1 MSNERLAV
9 VGGGAL
15 SRFNVEGF
23 LPRLEPSVVLPVL
36 AEDEAV
42 ELIAA
47 AGRRTGRVG
56 DLGRGLTK
64 PPVVIV
70 SPGFKC
76 SALPAWFGSWEG
88 FCADV
93 VDSRFDA
100 VVLVASDA
108 RPDFC
113 GVVFCFAPAACAW
126 AADLVT
132 AAGLFGD
139 PLTAGFTVPAELGV
153 LGVRGMV
160 GEPVLGF
167 DVVDI
172 LDGFLF
178 NSVAV
183 ESFGVFVFA
192 GRAASCFL

>member
-1 MSNERLAV
+1 MSNERFAV

-15 SRFNVEGF
+15 SRFSVEGF

-76 SALPAWFGSWEG
+76 SDFPGWFGSWEA
-88 FCADV
+88 FDAEI

-100 VVLVASDA
+100 VVLVAREA
-108 RPDFC
+108 RLDFC
-113 GVVFCFAPAACAW
+113 GVVFCF
-126 AADLVT
+126 
-132 AAGLFGD
+132 
-139 PLTAGFTVPAELGV
+139 
-153 LGVRGMV
+153 
-160 GEPVLGF
+160 EPV
-167 DVVDI
+167 
-172 LDGFLF
+172 
-178 NSVAV
+178 
-183 ESFGVFVFA
+183 A
-192 GRAASCFL
+192 G